1 MAYLVS
7 EGDNVPFFIQYPLK
21 MIAEQIHEL
30 IKVYIADKDLFLVDL
45 KVTPGK
51 ITVLVD
57 KPAGITIDECVL
69 LNRYLYKEMESSGVF
84 ENKEFEVGSPGMD
97 QPLKVIGQYKRR
109 IGRPVKIILNDGKQ
123 HNGIL
128 VDANEQ
134 ELQLLETIK
143 EKIGGKKVEKQLTTT
158 LPMQNIKETKLEFK

>member
-69 LNRYLYKEMESSGVF
+69 LNRYLYKDM
-84 ENKEFEVGSPGMD
+84 
-97 QPLKVIGQYKRR
+97 
-109 IGRPVKIILNDGKQ
+109 
-123 HNGIL
+123 
-128 VDANEQ
+128 
-134 ELQLLETIK
+134 
-143 EKIGGKKVEKQLTTT
+143 
-158 LPMQNIKETKLEFK
+158 

>member
-1 MAYLVS
+1 M
-7 EGDNVPFFIQYPLK
+7 
-21 MIAEQIHEL
+21 
-30 IKVYIADKDLFLVDL
+30 
-45 KVTPGK
+45 
-51 ITVLVD
+51 
-57 KPAGITIDECVL
+57 
-69 LNRYLYKEMESSGVF
+69 F

-97 QPLKVIGQYKRR
+97 QPLKVIGQYKIR
-109 IGRPVKIILNDGKQ
+109 IGRPVKIILNDGKK

>member
-1 MAYLVS
+1 
-7 EGDNVPFFIQYPLK
+7 

-30 IKVYIADKDLFLVDL
+30 IRVYITDKDLFLVDL

-84 ENKEFEVGSPGMD
+84 ENKEFEVGSPGID
-97 QPLKVIGQYKRR
+97 QPLKVLGQYKRR
-109 IGRPVKIILNDGKQ
+109 IGRSVKILLNDGKQ
-123 HNGIL
+123 HTGIL
-128 VDANEQ
+128 VNANDQ
-134 ELQLLETIK
+134 ELQLQETFK
-143 EKIGGKKVEKQLTTT
+143 EKIAGKKVEKQLTIT
-158 LPMQNIKETKLEFK
+158 LPMQIIKETKLELK